1 MPIIDVEIVVAP
13 NAPVDADLA
22 QSLAD
27 AAGLAL
33 GSPAGQTWVRLHL
46 LAREHYAENEFSL
59 ASTELPVFVTVLK
72 RALPGPAEMT
82 DEITRLT
89 GSVANLL
96 RRNRTC
102 VHVEYAP
109 AASGRLAFGGKL
121 VTSPPL

>member
-13 NAPVDADLA
+13 DGPVAAGLA

-27 AAGLAL
+27 AAGRAL

-46 LAREHYAENEFSL
+46 LAREHYAENEASL
-59 ASTELPVFVTVLK
+59 ASVEPPVFVTVLK

-82 DEITRLT
+82 AEIARLT
-89 GSVANLL
+89 GSIADALGC
-96 RRNRTC
+96 NRTC

-109 AASGRLAFGGKL
+109 AASGRLSFGGKL
-121 VTSPPL
+121 VT

>member
-13 NAPVDADLA
+13 NGPVGAGLA

-27 AAGLAL
+27 AAGRAL

-46 LAREHYAENEFSL
+46 LAREHYAENESSL

-72 RALPGPAEMT
+72 RALPGQAEMS
-82 DEITRLT
+82 DEIAKLT
-89 GSVANLL
+89 GSIADALG
-96 RRNRTC
+96 RTRSC

-109 AASGRLAFGGKL
+109 AASGRLSFGGKL
-121 VTSPPL
+121 VT

>member
-1 MPIIDVEIVVAP
+1 VPIINVEFVVAP
-13 NAPVDADLA
+13 DGTVAAGLA

-27 AAGLAL
+27 AAGRAL

-46 LAREHYAENEFSL
+46 LAQEHYAENESSL

-82 DEITRLT
+82 DEVAALT
-89 GSVANLL
+89 SAIAGVLGRATS
-96 RRNRTC
+96 C

-109 AASGRLAFGGKL
+109 AASGRLSFGGKL
-121 VTSPPL
+121 VT

>member
-13 NAPVDADLA
+13 NGPVAASLA
-22 QSLAD
+22 QALAD
-27 AAGLAL
+27 AAGRAL

-46 LAREHYAENEFSL
+46 LARERYAENESSL
-59 ASTELPVFVTVLK
+59 ATTELPVFVTVLK
-72 RALPGPAEMT
+72 RTLPGPAAMT
-82 DEITRLT
+82 DEIARLT
-89 GSVANLL
+89 GSIADVLG
-96 RRNRTC
+96 RHRTC

>member
-1 MPIIDVEIVVAP
+1 MPIVDVEIVVAP
-13 NAPVDADLA
+13 NGPVAAGLA

-46 LAREHYAENEFSL
+46 LAREHYAENESSL
-59 ASTELPVFVTVLK
+59 AATELPVFVTVLK

-82 DEITRLT
+82 DEIARLT
-89 GSVANLL
+89 GSIADALG
-96 RRNRTC
+96 RDRTC

-109 AASGRLAFGGKL
+109 AASRRLAFGGKL
-121 VTSPPL
+121 VT

>member
-13 NAPVDADLA
+13 NGPVGAGLA

-27 AAGLAL
+27 AVGLAL
-33 GSPAGQTWVRLHL
+33 GSPAGQTWVRLRL
-46 LAREHYAENEFSL
+46 LAREHYAENESSL

-72 RALPGPAEMT
+72 RALPGQAEMT

-89 GSVANLL
+89 ESVANVLG
-96 RRNRTC
+96 RNRNR

-121 VTSPPL
+121 VT

>member
-1 MPIIDVEIVVAP
+1 MPIVDVEIVVAP
-13 NAPVDADLA
+13 NGPLAADLA

-27 AAGLAL
+27 AAGRAL
-33 GSPAGQTWVRLHL
+33 GSPVGQTWVRLRP
-46 LAREHYAENEFSL
+46 LALEHYAENESSL
-59 ASTELPVFVTVLK
+59 APTELPIFVTVLK
-72 RALPGPAEMT
+72 RALPGPAELT

-89 GSVANLL
+89 GSVAEVL

-121 VTSPPL
+121 VT

>member
-13 NAPVDADLA
+13 NGPVAAGLA
-22 QSLAD
+22 RSLAD
-27 AAGLAL
+27 AAGRAL

-46 LAREHYAENEFSL
+46 LPRENYAENETSL

-72 RALPGPAEMT
+72 RVLPGPAGMT
-82 DEITRLT
+82 DEVAKLT
-89 GSVANLL
+89 GSIAEALG
-96 RRNRTC
+96 RNRTC

-121 VTSPPL
+121 VT